1 LLVVDQNKR
10 PTIEQVLRLPIV
22 RVELENIL
30 NDFIPLALK
39 KSTGQSAHKVLE
51 QIELIK
57 QD

>member
-10 PTIEQVLRLPIV
+10 PTIEQVLRQPIV

-30 NDFIPLALK
+30 NDFIPLAFN
-39 KSTGQSAHKVLE
+39 KSTAGSAHEILE
-51 QIELIK
+51 QVELIK